1 MTRQYDDPLAGSI
14 DNGGDR
20 DSSAIPPSQWTDEGQ
35 SPQSPQQASSG
46 DWRVGHVRK
55 EVRQPSSG
63 VMRAMTLAALRGSI
77 GIGSGPQGIDIF
89 ASPVARDIINGSADS
104 VSGMEPAPSV
114 WLGDVPPAK

>member
-1 MTRQYDDPLAGSI
+1 MTRRHDGPLAGST
-14 DNGGDR
+14 DNGGSTD
-20 DSSAIPPSQWTDEGQ
+20 IVPPVRHDDEGQ
-35 SPQSPQQASSG
+35 SPQSLQQASSG
-46 DWRVGHVRK
+46 DCVGQVR
-55 EVRQPSSG
+55 EGVRQPSSD
-63 VMRAMTLAALRGSI
+63 VMRAMTLAALGGSI